1 MSDTNLTN
9 FDSDFTGAATLEYG
23 DADFMILK
31 PGAYVK
37 CAVTGEKISINNL
50 RYWSA
55 ELQEAYVDAQA
66 ATQRWMEHFAGPGSA
81 KPHSAG
87 A

>member
-1 MSDTNLTN
+1 MSDSNLSA
-9 FDSDFTGAATLEYG
+9 FDREFTGEATLEYG

-37 CAVTGEKISINNL
+37 CAVTRETIPLNNL

-55 ELQEAYVDAQA
+55 ELQEAYVDSSA
-66 ATQRWMEHFAGPGSA
+66 ATKRWMEHFAGPGSA
-81 KPHSAG
+81 KPHKAG

>member
-1 MSDTNLTN
+1 MTDTDLTSFN
-9 FDSDFTGAATLEYG
+9 REFTGEAMLEYG

-37 CAVTGEKISINNL
+37 CAVTGEKIAINNL

-55 ELQEAYVDAQA
+55 ELQEAYLDANA
-66 ATQRWMEHFAGPGSA
+66 ATARWREVYQGPGSTKQQ
-81 KPHSAG
+81 KPG
-87 A
+87 

>member
-1 MSDTNLTN
+1 MTDTDLTS
-9 FDSDFTGAATLEYG
+9 FDRDFTGEAMLEYG

-37 CAVTGEKISINNL
+37 CAVTGEKIAINNL

-55 ELQEAYVDAQA
+55 ELQEAYLDANA
-66 ATQRWMEHFAGPGSA
+66 ATARWREVYQGPGSA
-81 KPHSAG
+81 KQHKPG
-87 A
+87 

>member
-1 MSDTNLTN
+1 MTDTDISS
-9 FDSDFTGAATLEYG
+9 FDREFTGEATLEYG

-37 CAVTGEKISINNL
+37 CAVTGETIAINNL

-55 ELQEAYVDAQA
+55 ELQEAYLDANA
-66 ATQRWMEHFAGPGSA
+66 ATKRWREVNEGPGST
-81 KPHSAG
+81 KPK
-87 A
+87 

>member
-1 MSDTNLTN
+1 MTDTDLTN
-9 FDSDFTGAATLEYG
+9 FDREFTGEATLEYG

-37 CAVTGEKISINNL
+37 CAVTGETIALNNL

-55 ELQEAYVDAQA
+55 ELQEAYLDANA
-66 ATQRWMEHFAGPGSA
+66 ATARWREVHEGPGSTPP
-81 KPHSAG
+81 K
-87 A
+87 